1 MLCEATDSMG
11 TVWRRVESTDGAIDR
26 YTFRVIL
33 VNVTNGLVSR
43 DVNTERLKSHGRC
56 MWRGDLSG
64 AITWG
69 R

>member
-1 MLCEATDSMG
+1 MLCEVTDLMG

-43 DVNTERLKSHGRC
+43 DVNAE
-56 MWRGDLSG
+56 
-64 AITWG
+64 I
-69 R
+69 